1 MANSV
6 TSAINFSPRDT
17 EELAKLDG
25 EILTYVCYC
34 FFMLSVAGIDNILSE
49 FYSTCLNE
57 IILVCTL
64 ISV

>member
-6 TSAINFSPRDT
+6 TSAINFSPSDT

-25 EILTYVCYC
+25 EILTYVYYC
-34 FFMLSVAGIDNILSE
+34 FFILSVAGIDNILSE